1 MENKSSNIEIK
12 RDCIY
17 LVLSI
22 SFAIISYI
30 ILAKLFSLFYK
41 PDISSILKEAGNFI
55 IPTLMS
61 ACKPEPIEKIL
72 FISGIFLIPLF
83 LLAYYAIFKK
93 LLQNKEEK
101 LINNIWV
108 FICLFAITAL
118 PLFIYKVLNAPS
130 VYVPP
135 YSYLQFYVL
144 TSVLDKNISLL
155 IFVPFIII
163 LYVFLRINYSPQ
175 NKSAK
180 YMTILL
186 DIFCG
191 FLIVYI
197 AVIHVF
203 SIYTNDP
210 HFDAVFYS
218 MVQVFKGVPLA
229 VDGFTNTYGLYP
241 YFVNP
246 IFKII
251 GLSVLKCSIVFCVLI
266 AASFLF
272 ILFFL
277 KNTVNNKLLVL
288 LGFASVVF
296 LPNLSKQLFDLKLY
310 GQTMPYYAYLPI
322 RYLFPC
328 LLLFVSSLYVKN
340 KSKYL
345 YIISS
350 VICSLALL
358 WNLETGAVTTL
369 SWMLLNFYSELEQ
382 RRVSEF
388 FKNILWHI
396 IRISSVMIITVLL
409 FYLCVFIFYGRV
421 LNLTALLYALNIFAK
436 YYFGMLPMPLLH
448 PWNILVLTYII
459 GIGISVR
466 AIIEKDITAWTKNIF
481 LVTIMGTGMFTYYQG
496 RSHDWSLFGP
506 SFYFFIL
513 LTLFLDKIL
522 FFLKN
527 NKNLLLTFLSLLI
540 ASVLSLSIILMSIN
554 IKDEFLLLKTVIK
567 NAQVQSRMKIIIEM
581 DSNFIKRNTAPSEK
595 IIIYS
600 RNSGTYFSKIPN
612 ISAFNPGFTDLYL
625 KSDYD
630 RLEKLIAESDVKIF
644 VAENSPESFN
654 AMIGLFNNLKI
665 INSNGHIF
673 LLKKQI

>member
-1 MENKSSNIEIK
+1 MLERARAFLIPS
-12 RDCIY
+12 
-17 LVLSI
+17 L
-22 SFAIISYI
+22 ISYV
-30 ILAKLFSLFYK
+30 
-41 PDISSILKEAGNFI
+41 
-55 IPTLMS
+55 
-61 ACKPEPIEKIL
+61 KPEPLEKIL

-93 LLQNKEEK
+93 LLRDKEEK
-101 LINNIWV
+101 LINNIWI
-108 FICLFAITAL
+108 FICLFIITAL
-118 PLFIYKVLNAPS
+118 PLFIYNVLNSPS

-135 YSYLQFYVL
+135 YSYLQLYIL
-144 TSVLDKNISLL
+144 NSILDKNISLF

-186 DIFCG
+186 DIFSA

-229 VDGFTNTYGLYP
+229 MDGFTNTYGLYP

-266 AASFLF
+266 AASFLL

-288 LGFASVVF
+288 LGFTSVVF

-358 WNLETGAVTTL
+358 WNFETGLVTTL
-369 SWMLLNFYSELEQ
+369 SWMLLNFYSEFEQ
-382 RRVSEF
+382 NNVYIV

-396 IRISSVMIITVLL
+396 IKISSVVIITVL
-409 FYLCVFIFYGRV
+409 FFGFCVFIFYGRI
-421 LNLTALLYALNIFAK
+421 LNPGVSLKTLIIFSNLN
-436 YYFGMLPMPLLH
+436 FGMLPMPLLH
-448 PWNILVLTYII
+448 PWNILVLTYVV
-459 GIGISVR
+459 GIGISIR
-466 AIIEKDITAWTKNIF
+466 AIIEKDITPWTKNVF
-481 LVTIMGTGMFTYYQG
+481 LVTIMGIGMFSYYQG

-506 SFYFFIL
+506 SFYFFII

-522 FFLKN
+522 SFLKN
-527 NKNLLLTFLSLLI
+527 NRNLLLTLSSVLI
-540 ASVLSLSIILMSIN
+540 ASVLSLSVILISIN
-554 IKDEFLLLKTVIK
+554 IKNEFLILKTVIK
-567 NAQVQSRMKIIIEM
+567 NVQANSLMKNILEM
-581 DSNFIKRNTAPSEK
+581 NSDFIRKHTNSSEK
-595 IIIYS
+595 IIIFS

-612 ISAFNPGFTDLYL
+612 ISAFNPGLSELYL
-625 KSDYD
+625 KSDYAG
-630 RLEKLIAESDVKIF
+630 LEKVIAEPDVKIF
-644 VAENSPESFN
+644 IAENSPQAFYEI
-654 AMIGLFNNLKI
+654 IGILENLTI
-665 INSNGHIF
+665 IDSNGHIF
-673 LLKKQI
+673 LLRNKVENQTAW